1 MPVRTAVDLGK
12 IDQVSILDEH
22 GAFDGA
28 LAPEVPDA
36 DLRELYRT
44 MLFVRAYDE
53 RRLTLQR
60 QGRIGTFA
68 PVKGQEAAQ
77 LGSAYALRETD
88 WTVPAFREAAAGIW
102 RGMRIEDDLLY
113 CAGREEG
120 IRLHEGARD
129 LPIAIPVASQL
140 PHAVGIAWARKLR
153 KKDEVVLTY
162 FGDGATSEGDF
173 HEAMNFASVFQA
185 PVIFLCQNNQ
195 WAISVPRSRQTH
207 SRTLA
212 QKAVAYDIPAVV
224 ADGNDIFAMIR
235 ATKEAVERARRG
247 EGPTLIE
254 AVTYRL
260 SVHTTA
266 DDPSRYRS
274 EEDVR
279 EWEARDPVLRLRSF
293 VRDRGLVSQHEEQR
307 WIEAHDRR
315 IREAVR
321 TLDEAK
327 PPDPRSMFDHVFAD
341 IPSRLEGQRRDLDQR
356 TKSYEAPRKE
366 GAERKP
372 PEPAADKRG
381 VR

>member
-1 MPVRTAVDLGK
+1 MPIRDAFASEPVPY
-12 IDQVSILDEH
+12 VSVLDED
-22 GAFDGA
+22 AA
-28 LAPEVPDA
+28 LDEELDPQIPDH

-88 WTVPAFREAAAGIW
+88 WMVPAFRETAAAIW
-102 RGMRIEDDLLY
+102 RGMRIEDDLAY

-120 IRLHEGARD
+120 IRLGEDARD

-140 PHAVGIAWARKLR
+140 PHAVGIAWARKLQ
-153 KKDEVVLTY
+153 KKDEVVLAY

-173 HEAMNFASVFQA
+173 HEAMNFASVFQV
-185 PVIFLCQNNQ
+185 PLVFLCQNNQ
-195 WAISVPRSRQTH
+195 WAISVPRSKQTR

-212 QKAVAYDIPAVV
+212 QKALAYGMPGVV
-224 ADGNDIFAMIR
+224 VDGNDLLGVVR
-235 ATKEAVERARRG
+235 VTREAVERARQG

-274 EEDVR
+274 EEEVR
-279 EWEARDPVLRLRSF
+279 EWEARDPILRLRQHLLA
-293 VRDRGLVSQHEEQR
+293 RGLISAHEESR
-307 WIEAHDRR
+307 WKEEHERRVRRAVEALDAIEPADP
-315 IREAVR
+315 AV
-321 TLDEAK
+321 
-327 PPDPRSMFDHVFAD
+327 MFDHVYHELPPA
-341 IPSRLEGQRRDLDQR
+341 LEKQR
-356 TKSYEAPRKE
+356 EALRSMAKPEVEQGATKE
-366 GAERKP
+366 GGR
-372 PEPAADKRG
+372 R
-381 VR
+381 R